1 MLKGKWHLRAVVKM
15 KLKVKTLIFFLKR
28 PSVKMIR
35 DNKNWETRIWYLQKI
50 LFSEKNTIKA
60 NETVCDIFKKVI
72 CYLYTPSYAEF
83 KNNSSASKNSGFI
96 DESIEKLLRVGTIKE
111 SSTKSSVIIHFKFQ
125 QKEKKHLILDR
136 P

>member
-1 MLKGKWHLRAVVKM
+1 MLGKKYDKNKRNSVRHFQNSY
-15 KLKVKTLIFFLKR
+15 KLPKLPF
-28 PSVKMIR
+28 
-35 DNKNWETRIWYLQKI
+35 
-50 LFSEKNTIKA
+50 
-60 NETVCDIFKKVI
+60 
-72 CYLYTPSYAEF
+72 LYTPLYVEF

-111 SSTKSSVIIHFKFQ
+111 SSTKSSVIIHFQFQ